1 MTAKKLYKLEDIV
14 KPILEESEDS
24 RNDDYYLYCKVLEST
39 NPEAMKHSLF
49 SCLMRHKEL
58 GLPSYESVSR
68 VRRRLQAKYPH
79 LESERTR
86 KRRMKETEA
95 YIEYARTV

>member
-1 MTAKKLYKLEDIV
+1 MTAKKLYKLEDVI
-14 KPILEESEDS
+14 KPILEESETS
-24 RNDDYYLYCKVLEST
+24 RNDDYCLYCKVLEFT
-39 NPEAMKHSLF
+39 NPEAMNNSLF

-86 KRRMKETEA
+86 KRRIEEAKA